1 MNSYESYDPL
11 GYLASLLVLA
21 TFSVRGMV
29 ALRTLAIASNLAFIG
44 YAALAQIYPVLL
56 LHALLL
62 PVNLSRLSQ
71 ALRTQLVCDEE
82 KFKPTQIS

>member
-21 TFSVRGMV
+21 TFSMRGMV
-29 ALRTLAIASNLAFIG
+29 ALRALAIASNLAFIG

-71 ALRTQLVCDEE
+71 ALRAQLNRCED
-82 KFKPTQIS
+82 QG